1 MTTSVSADF
10 SIRSGAG
17 PLNKPCVAKAK
28 ILAAPIIL
36 SSFAAVHSV
45 PAVSIMSSTMM
56 QSQSCHPDARVSQAS
71 LRKSGKLWVWGAP

>member
-17 PLNKPCVAKAK
+17 PLKRPCVAKAK

-36 SSFAAVHSV
+36 SSFAAVQSV

-56 QSQSCHPDARVSQAS
+56 QSQSCHPNPRQPSKFAQK
-71 LRKSGKLWVWGAP
+71 RKVWGVP